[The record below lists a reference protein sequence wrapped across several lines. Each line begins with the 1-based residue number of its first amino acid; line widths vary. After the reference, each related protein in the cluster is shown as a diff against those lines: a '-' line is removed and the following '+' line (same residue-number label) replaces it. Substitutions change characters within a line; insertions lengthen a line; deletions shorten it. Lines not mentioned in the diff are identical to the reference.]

1 MSRRNGRG
9 IDDATAEDGEVQ
21 GAPVE
26 AGRQVDRFEID
37 GVQHCDLMKTSK
49 RQPNLRRSEQ
59 NNGLWP
65 RTTSKTSWKDLQKYS
80 PFRRDHVGDGVDEQV
95 ER

>member
-1 MSRRNGRG
+1 M
-9 IDDATAEDGEVQ
+9 Q

-26 AGRQVDRFEID
+26 AGRQVERVEID
-37 GVQHCDLMKTSK
+37 EERHERRDEDTKDLA
-49 RQPNLRRSEQ
+49 QPERLEKDT
-59 NNGLWP
+59 GFLP
-65 RTTSKTSWKDLQKYS
+65 KTTSKTSWKDLQKYS